1 MWFAVSIPDED
12 DGPDVGGGA
21 PASTSPGCEVLDT
34 SVVDVVSTG
43 SETARVPSPS
53 SATVVVVVATVVVV
67 AATAL
72 RANSPSM
79 R

>member
-21 PASTSPGCEVLDT
+21 PVSTSPSCGTVEA

-53 SATVVVVVATVVVV
+53 STAVVATVVVV
-67 AATAL
+67 AA
-72 RANSPSM
+72 
-79 R
+79 